1 MANLITVIWTN
12 GVVQSTY
19 DDGRPAELFS
29 GRLPVLSLI
38 FYHYLHKELL
48 PSNEKI
54 MAIKFYITNDNL
66 CTPNLEVSAHM
77 LKHLIPYLQ
86 DIKLN
91 NNESA
96 NEVDNLLKDLN
107 NLNDETGHTSKGE
120 S

>member
-1 MANLITVIWTN
+1 
-12 GVVQSTY
+12 
-19 DDGRPAELFS
+19 
-29 GRLPVLSLI
+29 
-38 FYHYLHKELL
+38 
-48 PSNEKI
+48 
-54 MAIKFYITNDNL
+54 
-66 CTPNLEVSAHM
+66 M